1 MLFVEWSSSSML
13 EAGDGQPPSHLSQL
27 RSAEQAPVACAS
39 SREVQT
45 RGSNT
50 MICGD
55 KQRLK
60 KSRVFLIDR
69 FAQGHS
75 TSCAQNTKQG
85 ESPAALETQP
95 WDLVTNPGG
104 ARRPGE
110 NEIERDIGRA
120 DR

>member
-1 MLFVEWSSSSML
+1 ML

-27 RSAEQAPVACAS
+27 RSAEQLQSPARAPE
-39 SREVQT
+39 RLQT

-75 TSCAQNTKQG
+75 TS
-85 ESPAALETQP
+85 
-95 WDLVTNPGG
+95 
-104 ARRPGE
+104 
-110 NEIERDIGRA
+110 
-120 DR
+120 

>member
-1 MLFVEWSSSSML
+1 ML

-75 TSCAQNTKQG
+75 TSC
-85 ESPAALETQP
+85 
-95 WDLVTNPGG
+95 GG
-104 ARRPGE
+104 VKSSQ
-110 NEIERDIGRA
+110 
-120 DR
+120 